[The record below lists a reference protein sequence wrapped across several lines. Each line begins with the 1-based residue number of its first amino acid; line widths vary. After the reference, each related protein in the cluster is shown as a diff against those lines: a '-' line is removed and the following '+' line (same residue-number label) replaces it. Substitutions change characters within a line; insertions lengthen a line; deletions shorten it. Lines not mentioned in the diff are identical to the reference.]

1 MYMPDKVFFVL
12 QFGLF
17 FLRFQYMR
25 WFFALAVMC
34 FTDIAWAQ
42 TLVNVRFEPKPS
54 HVKKTFESVIIP
66 GNESLDSVIKLQIVK
81 LNENGYFMPLVY
93 IDSLLSDTINI
104 VINPGRLFSF
114 YAVTSFAN
122 NDLLLAERPF
132 NSLKTGVYSKTK
144 FANAVTQTLNFYQQ
158 NGYPFASITT
168 DSASVSGDSVS
179 LFLTISKGKL
189 FVFDTPGYSGTA
201 IVKTVFLQ
209 RFLSI
214 KPGLPYNEQLLNQ
227 ANSRLSELPYLQ
239 TASTPAVYFYGNKAK
254 PYFFLNNRNANVFN
268 AIIGL
273 APNSALNN
281 KLVFTGEAN
290 LQLQNLL
297 GTGKYFGFN
306 FRSFLNGSQDLDL
319 NFVWPY
325 FLGSNIGLDYQF
337 KLLRFDT
344 LFADLTNQIGVQ
356 YLLGGVN
363 HVKFYYEQQNV
374 FAITTDTTLIRQS
387 QQLPAY
393 NDAINRLYGMA
404 IKLSNLNYAPNPSKG
419 FTLITNAAIGTR
431 TIVKNNLI
439 STMRFNQNNNEFGL
453 YDRLQLNALQFK
465 ASVQGALF
473 LNIYKNWVWHQQVN
487 AAVVQAPVLFINDMY
502 RIGGLKTLRGF
513 DEQAIFASTYAIYN
527 TELRYLAATNTNMML
542 FYNIAKAEN
551 ANLRKGDFATYHG
564 LGAGLNLQAA
574 SGVFSIYYALG
585 FLGGQSVNFNQAKI
599 HFGYINYF

>member
-1 MYMPDKVFFVL
+1 MPDKVFFVL

-25 WFFALAVMC
+25 WFFVLALIC
-34 FTDIAWAQ
+34 FTVETWAQ
-42 TLVNVRFEPKPS
+42 TLVNIRFEPKPS
-54 HVKKTFESVIIP
+54 YAKKSFERVIIP
-66 GNESLDSVIKLQIVK
+66 STQSLDSVIQLQIKK
-81 LNENGYFMPLVY
+81 LNEHGYFMPMVHR
-93 IDSLLSDTINI
+93 DSLLADTVNL
-104 VINPGRLFSF
+104 VINPGKLYSF
-114 YAVTSFAN
+114 YTVASFAD
-122 NDLLLAERPF
+122 NDLMLAERLF
-132 NSLKTGVYSKTK
+132 TGLKVGVYNQVK
-144 FANAVTQTLNFYQQ
+144 FSNAVSKTLNFYEQ
-158 NGYPFASITT
+158 NGYPFATIIT
-168 DSASVSGDSVS
+168 DSAIISGDSLK

-201 IVKTVFLQ
+201 NVKTGFLQ

-227 ANSRLSELPYLQ
+227 ANARLSELPYLQ
-239 TASTPAVYFYGNKAK
+239 TSGTPVVYFYGNKAK

-325 FLGSNIGLDYQF
+325 FMGSNIGLDYQF

-344 LFADLTNQIGVQ
+344 LFVDLTNQIGVQ
-356 YLLGGVN
+356 YLLGGIN
-363 HVKFYYEQQNV
+363 HIKLFYEQQNV
-374 FAITTDTTLIRQS
+374 FTITTDTFLVRQS

-393 NDAINRLYGMA
+393 NDAISRLYGMSV
-404 IKLSNLNYAPNPSKG
+404 KLSKLNYAPNPSKG
-419 FTLITNAAIGTR
+419 FTLVSNAAVGTR
-431 TIVKNNLI
+431 SIVKNNLI
-439 STMRFNQNNNEFGL
+439 STMRFNNNNQEFGL
-453 YDRLQLNALQFK
+453 YDRLQLNTLQFK
-465 ASVQGALF
+465 ASVQASLF

-487 AAVVQAPVLFINDMY
+487 AALTQAPVLFINDMY

-551 ANLRKGDFATYHG
+551 ANIRKDNFITYHG

-585 FLGGQSVNFNQAKI
+585 FLGGQTINFNQAKI